1 NDGARRARALRVACE
16 LAGAGEALGA
26 DADEHRHAPVDLVQD
41 LVGQGLSLIRSELQ
55 HLPGHAERD
64 ETVGAAVDRE
74 PHHAPL
80 RREVEELVRRL
91 RAAGSEAEYVPA
103 DVRDEAAV
111 ERVIETAMRRF
122 GRIDV
127 LCNNAGVGLLRD
139 VVNTSRDE
147 YDEVFDTNVRSI
159 FLCSR

>member
-1 NDGARRARALRVACE
+1 MGASRLDGKCAIVTGAGRGIGRAVAERLAADGAAIVA
-16 LAGAGEALGA
+16 AHRSV
-26 DADEHRHAPVDLVQD
+26 DE
-41 LVGQGLSLIRSELQ
+41 G
-55 HLPGHAERD
+55 
-64 ETVGAAVDRE
+64 
-74 PHHAPL
+74 
-80 RREVEELVRRL
+80 EELVGRL

-159 FLCSR
+159 FLCSRHAIRHML